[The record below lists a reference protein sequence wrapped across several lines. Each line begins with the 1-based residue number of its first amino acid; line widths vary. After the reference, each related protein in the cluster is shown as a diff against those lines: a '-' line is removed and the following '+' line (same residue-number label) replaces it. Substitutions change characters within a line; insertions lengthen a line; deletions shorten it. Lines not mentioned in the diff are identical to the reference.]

1 MNINK
6 IKTKTLLT
14 LHFTNIL
21 DCIINYN
28 NAKNDTM
35 KNFIKS
41 TTLAIIMMVSI
52 SSCKKDDSTS
62 PNSSSSISTTMQS
75 GKWRIT
81 FYEDSGNNETNH
93 FTGYSFQFNS
103 NGTIVATNSG
113 NSTNGTWSNGNDD
126 SQTKLLLNFTSTPF
140 DELSDDWH
148 VIQQNSSI
156 IKLEDVSGG
165 GSGTD
170 YLTFEKI

>member
-14 LHFTNIL
+14 LHYTNIL

-28 NAKNDTM
+28 NANNDTM

-41 TTLAIIMMVSI
+41 TTLAIILMVSI
-52 SSCKKDDSTS
+52 
-62 PNSSSSISTTMQS
+62 SSSISTTVQS

-103 NGTIVATNSG
+103 NGTIVATNGG